1 MNELQLRTTEMFGEV
16 RTDIYENE
24 KHEMFMTARQLG
36 ECLGYKSKSGIDM
49 LINRNPYLKDEE
61 FSGTHHLLVPQG
73 NGYSIQETR
82 VFNEDGIYEA
92 TFLANTNKAKEF
104 RYWVRRLLKSLRKG
118 DLQLTNSNVVFSP
131 EMFEAVLNKYLGTI
145 DDRIVALE
153 SKKPVQANFWLWK
166 KHVARKAID
175 TLTKALHI
183 DERSAYDM
191 VYDIMTSRYGFD
203 KSFAISQF
211 CVKYEIENTVADF
224 ATVAVIDAIADFP
237 EYQREFMS
245 VINHIVNNNNEVKI
259 DAPCSK
265 SLDRVQQAIVP
276 LMHKYNDNS
285 PNGSKTY
292 RKVYKKMGK
301 TNKVWKNMQTR
312 YHCKDKKQ
320 LLLKY
325 DKYYSEFVQAVN
337 NLLSESEVIPGES

>member
-24 KHEMFMTARQLG
+24 KHEMFMTARQLS
-36 ECLGYKSKSGIDM
+36 ECLGYSTKGAFDK
-49 LINRNPYLKDEE
+49 LISRNPHIKGSE
-61 FSGTHHLLVPQG
+61 FSCTVALTVHRA
-73 NGYSIQETR
+73 NGFVKQETR
-82 VFNEDGIYEA
+82 VFNEDGIYEVA
-92 TFLANTNKAKEF
+92 FLANTEKALEF
-104 RYWVRRLLKSLRKG
+104 HRWVRRLLKLLRKG
-118 DLQLTNSNVVFSP
+118 DLQLTNSKVVFSP
-131 EMFEAVLNKYLGTI
+131 EMFEAILNKYLGTI

-153 SKKPVQANFWLWK
+153 SKKPIQPNFWLWK

-191 VYDIMTSRYGFD
+191 VYDNMTSRYGFD

-211 CVKYEIENTVADF
+211 CAKYEIENTVADF
-224 ATVAVIDAIADFP
+224 ATVAVIDVIADVP
-237 EYQREFMS
+237 EYQREFMA

-292 RKVYKKMGK
+292 RIVYKKMGK

-312 YHCKDKKQ
+312 YRCKSKKQ

-325 DKYYSEFVQAVN
+325 DKYYSEFAQTVN
-337 NLLSESEVIPGES
+337 NLLSESEAIPNES